1 MEVCAKIKR
10 DKKKT
15 KEKVVVVKKLLL
27 LSMIIFM
34 ILSWSGIGASAQSE
48 IEIKLVPEQGEVL
61 KMQSEGEEVVNLQ
74 MRLRD
79 LGYFN
84 YKVTG
89 YYGDATRNAVALF
102 QEENGLAVDGTVG
115 PETRAVLYSSEAKRY
130 TVESTLASRYLP
142 ASRGG
147 ISTMGQLVEWFSEG
161 QYIFPRGAVAKVT
174 DVDTGKSFYMKRTGG
189 IYHAD
194 SEPVS
199 KEDAETIR
207 SIWGGWSWERR
218 AVIVEIGG
226 LRIAASM
233 HGMPHAFDRVP
244 NNGMQGH
251 VCIHFYKSRTHIRNK
266 EDPDHQAMVHKA
278 AGR

>member
-1 MEVCAKIKR
+1 M
-10 DKKKT
+10 
-15 KEKVVVVKKLLL
+15 KKLLL
-27 LSMIIFM
+27 LSIIVFVVL
-34 ILSWSGIGASAQSE
+34 ICFSTAVFAQTE
-48 IEIKLVPEQGEVL
+48 AEAKQELGNIL
-61 KMQSEGEEVVNLQ
+61 KMQSQGEEVVNLQ

-102 QEENGLAVDGTVG
+102 QEKNGLAVDGTVG
-115 PETRAVLYSSEAKRY
+115 PETRAVLYSSKAKRY
-130 TVESTLASRYLP
+130 TVEATPASQYIP

-147 ISTMGQLVEWFSEG
+147 VSTMGKMVEWFSEG

-174 DVDTGKSFYMKRTGG
+174 DVKTGKSFYMKRTGG
-189 IYHAD
+189 TNHAD

-199 KEDAETIR
+199 KKDTETIR
-207 SIWGGWSWERR
+207 SIWGGWSWNRR

-226 LRIAASM
+226 VRIAASM

-244 NNGMQGH
+244 NNGMNGH

-266 EDPDHQAMVHKA
+266 EDPDHQAMVRMA
-278 AGR
+278 AGK